1 MLEGVVKLVGLG
13 TGVTVAVTGSLNSFD
28 LENPSAS
35 FKVFERINMNV
46 FSKTILSALSV
57 TCQCP
62 SEETLPGVG
71 SP

>member
-1 MLEGVVKLVGLG
+1 MLERVAKLVGLG
-13 TGVTVAVTGSLNSFD
+13 TGLTVTGSLNSFD
-28 LENPSAS
+28 LVNPSAS